1 MKQMYKKPMSEV
13 MDLKSTKLMDQVVTS
28 RGQVTDPTLPPPVQI
43 PKRGEVIG

>member
-28 RGQVTDPTLPPPVQI
+28 RGQVTYPTLPPPVQI